1 MKSIAS
7 EANPRYRAWLRLAE
21 SPRQIRL
28 AGRTLAEGIH
38 VIEAARAAAHPI
50 EALLVRRGAQG
61 QAVERLAAQ
70 LAHEGVAC
78 YELSPALFDRLSPVE
93 RGAGLI
99 AVIAVT
105 HAPEPRDLAADALYL
120 DGVQDPGNVGALL
133 RVAAAAGVRHVLAG
147 PGTAALWAPKVV
159 RAAQGAHFALALYD
173 VADPAHLKQALRGP
187 WFGADAHAATS
198 LWEVALPS
206 APIGWIFGA
215 EGRGLSAAARAVC
228 DAYVTIPMASA
239 VESLN
244 VESAAAVCL
253 FERRRR
259 LLSANGERVRP
270 LGEGG
275 AFGKN
280 APSQSDGGD
289 DVG

>member
-7 EANPRYRAWLRLAE
+7 EANPRFRAWLRLAA

-28 AGRTLAEGIH
+28 AGRTLAEGVH

-61 QAVERLAAQ
+61 EAIEKLQAQ
-70 LAHEGVAC
+70 LAGSGVDC
-78 YELSPALFDRLSPVE
+78 YELAAPLFDRLSPVE

-99 AVIAVT
+99 AVIGVAYGPVP
-105 HAPEPRDLAADALYL
+105 HKLGADALYL

-159 RAAQGAHFALALYD
+159 RAGQGAHFGLVLHEAVAAADLRRAL
-173 VADPAHLKQALRGP
+173 PGP

-198 LWEVALPS
+198 LWEATLPA
-206 APIGWIFGA
+206 APIGWLFGA
-215 EGRGLSAAARAVC
+215 EGRGLSPGARAAC
-228 DAYVTIPMASA
+228 DAYVAIPMESA

-244 VESAAAVCL
+244 VVSAAAVCL

-259 LLSANGERVRP
+259 LLHAERPPRP
-270 LGEGG
+270 IGDAG

>member
-1 MKSIAS
+1 M
-7 EANPRYRAWLRLAE
+7 
-21 SPRQIRL
+21 
-28 AGRTLAEGIH
+28 
-38 VIEAARAAAHPI
+38 
-50 EALLVRRGAQG
+50 
-61 QAVERLAAQ
+61 
-70 LAHEGVAC
+70 
-78 YELSPALFDRLSPVE
+78 
-93 RGAGLI
+93 I

-159 RAAQGAHFALALYD
+159 RAGQGAHFALALHEI
-173 VADPAHLKQALRGP
+173 ADPAHVKTALRP

-198 LWEVALPS
+198 LWEVALPA
-206 APIGWIFGA
+206 APMGWIFGA
-215 EGRGLSAAARAVC
+215 EGRGLSAGARAVC
-228 DAYVTIPMASA
+228 DAVVTIPMASS

-244 VESAAAVCL
+244 VVSAAAVCL

-259 LLSANGERVRP
+259 LLSPNAGRVHP
-270 LGEGG
+270 LGDDR

>member
-7 EANPRYRAWLRLAE
+7 EANPRFRAWLRLAE

-38 VIEAARAAAHPI
+38 VIEAARIAGHPI

-61 QAVERLAAQ
+61 DAVERLRAQ
-70 LAHEGVAC
+70 LEGDGIDC
-78 YELSPALFDRLSPVE
+78 YELTAALFDRLSPVE

-99 AVIAVT
+99 AVIGIGC
-105 HAPEPRDLAADALYL
+105 APTPSALAADALYL

-133 RVAAAAGVRHVLAG
+133 RVAAAAGVRHVFAG

-159 RAAQGAHFALALYD
+159 RAGQGAHFGLALHD
-173 VADPAHLKQALRGP
+173 VIDPADLKRALPGP
-187 WFGADAHAATS
+187 WIGTDAHAATS
-198 LWEVALPS
+198 LWETPLPA
-206 APIGWIFGA
+206 APIGWLFGA
-215 EGRGLSAAARAVC
+215 EGRGLSAGARAVC
-228 DAYVTIPMASA
+228 DAYVTIPMAPT

-244 VESAAAVCL
+244 VVSAASVCL

-259 LLSANGERVRP
+259 LFEAAARRAPP
-270 LGEGG
+270 LGDPD

-280 APSQSDGGD
+280 APSRFDGGG

>member
-7 EANPRYRAWLRLAE
+7 EANSRFRAWLRLVE

-38 VIEAARAAAHPI
+38 VIEAAHAAAHPI

-61 QAVERLAAQ
+61 DAVEGLQAQ
-70 LAHEGVAC
+70 LASDGVDC
-78 YELSPALFDRLSPVE
+78 YELSAALFDRLSPVE

-99 AVIAVT
+99 AVIGVA
-105 HAPEPRDLAADALYL
+105 HGPEPRDLGADALYL

-159 RAAQGAHFALALYD
+159 RAGQGAHFGLVLHD
-173 VADPAHLKQALRGP
+173 IADPADLKRASPGP

-198 LWEVALPS
+198 LWETALPA
-206 APIGWIFGA
+206 APIGWLFGA
-215 EGRGLSAAARAVC
+215 EGRGLSAGARAAC
-228 DAYVTIPMASA
+228 DSYVMIPMEPA

-244 VESAAAVCL
+244 VVSAAAVCL

-259 LLSANGERVRP
+259 LLNANVR
-270 LGEGG
+270 
-275 AFGKN
+275 
-280 APSQSDGGD
+280 
-289 DVG
+289 

>member
-21 SPRQIRL
+21 SSRQIRL
-28 AGRTLAEGIH
+28 AGRTLAEGVH

-50 EALLVRRGAQG
+50 EALLVRRAARG
-61 QAVERLAAQ
+61 QAVERIAAQ
-70 LAHEGVAC
+70 LASEGVAC
-78 YELSPALFDRLSPVE
+78 YELAAALFDRLSPVE

-99 AVIAVT
+99 AVIAIT

-159 RAAQGAHFALALYD
+159 RAGQGAHFALALHD
-173 VADPAHLKQALRGP
+173 VADPVHLKQALLGP
-187 WFGADAHAATS
+187 WLGADAHAATS
-198 LWEVALPS
+198 LWEVALPA

-215 EGRGLSAAARAVC
+215 EGRGLSAGARAVC
-228 DAYVTIPMASA
+228 DAVVTIPMAPA

-244 VESAAAVCL
+244 VVSAAAICL

-259 LLSANGERVRP
+259 LLSPDAGRAPP
-270 LGEGG
+270 LGEDG

>member
-7 EANPRYRAWLRLAE
+7 EANPRFRAWLRLAE

-28 AGRTLAEGIH
+28 AGRTLAEGVH
-38 VIEAARAAAHPI
+38 VIEAARAAGHPI

-61 QAVERLAAQ
+61 HNVEQLRAQ
-70 LAHEGVAC
+70 LEGDGVEC
-78 YELSPALFDRLSPVE
+78 YELAAALFDRLSPVE

-99 AVIAVT
+99 AVIGIGCALT
-105 HAPEPRDLAADALYL
+105 PSGLAADALYL

-133 RVAAAAGVRHVLAG
+133 RVAAAAGIRHAFAG

-159 RAAQGAHFALALYD
+159 RAGQGAHFGLALYELI
-173 VADPAHLKQALRGP
+173 DPADLKRALPGP
-187 WFGADAHAATS
+187 WIGTDAHAAAS
-198 LWEVALPS
+198 LWETDLPA
-206 APIGWIFGA
+206 APIGWMFGA
-215 EGRGLSAAARAVC
+215 EGRGLSPGARAVC
-228 DAYVTIPMASA
+228 DVYVTIPMAPT

-244 VESAAAVCL
+244 VVAAAAVCL

-259 LLSANGERVRP
+259 LPNANARPARP
-270 LGEGG
+270 LGDAG

-280 APSQSDGGD
+280 ARSRSDGGD

>member
-7 EANPRYRAWLRLAE
+7 EANPRFRAWLRLAE

-38 VIEAARAAAHPI
+38 VIAAARAAAHPI
-50 EALLVRRGAQG
+50 EALLVRRGAEG
-61 QAVERLAAQ
+61 EAVERLQAQ
-70 LAHEGVAC
+70 LASDRVDC
-78 YELSPALFDRLSPVE
+78 YELNATLFDRLSPVE

-105 HAPEPRDLAADALYL
+105 HAPEPRDLDADALYL

-147 PGTAALWAPKVV
+147 PGTAALWAPKVM
-159 RAAQGAHFALALYD
+159 RAGQGAHFGLVLHD
-173 VADPAHLKQALRGP
+173 IADPADLKRALPGP
-187 WFGADAHAATS
+187 WFGADAHATTS
-198 LWEVALPS
+198 LWKTALPA
-206 APIGWIFGA
+206 APIGWLFGA
-215 EGRGLSAAARAVC
+215 EGRGLSAGARAVC
-228 DAYVTIPMASA
+228 DAYVTIPMESA

-244 VESAAAVCL
+244 VVSAAAVCL

-259 LLSANGERVRP
+259 LLGT
-270 LGEGG
+270 
-275 AFGKN
+275 N
-280 APSQSDGGD
+280 AR
-289 DVG
+289 